1 MRAARKLLLA
11 AFMLCICASIYAQE
25 QKDEPPQP
33 QPPPPTAEQGQ
44 PTQRIHVGQGVTQ
57 GVLIKRVQP
66 EYPSKARKRGV
77 QGAVVLRVVIT
88 KTGDVEDVEVISGDE
103 LLVPAT
109 VKAVKKWKYKPYL
122 LKGEPV
128 AIKTTITFNFQ
139 RP

>member
-1 MRAARKLLLA
+1 MVCRFVLA
-11 AFMLCICASIYAQE
+11 ACMLCICASIYAQE
-25 QKDEPPQP
+25 QKDEPSQP
-33 QPPPPTAEQGQ
+33 PPPPTAEPGQ
-44 PTQRIHVGQGVTQ
+44 PTQKIHVGQGVTQ
-57 GVLIKRVQP
+57 GFLIKRVQP